1 MKHGAALDR
10 LTRINGAV
18 AARPIVRTHRVVP
31 RSHAARRAV
40 EHFGLGWLV
49 LAAVA
54 AWFLWSEH
62 RTRLHGALP
71 YAPES
76 TGGATP

>member
-1 MKHGAALDR
+1 MQLDR
-10 LTRINGAV
+10 HAPP
-18 AARPIVRTHRVVP
+18 ASFW
-31 RSHAARRAV
+31 RS
-40 EHFGLGWLV
+40 HFGLGWLV